1 MSARWNS
8 SMRWLA
14 ATLLLLL
21 AVGAA
26 PVLTQ
31 QMSLHMLVQIPLL
44 LAAGVLAEQ
53 ANRHRQTNADIH
65 VLDNSRWTMNEYGVP
80 GLILVS
86 LAAATWMIP
95 KALDDALVDWRV
107 AALKYIGMPL
117 VGWLLGTSMRR
128 APTIVKVFF
137 VGNFCWMSAVAGIIY
152 LEQPVRLC
160 NAYLLND
167 QDWTGRGLIAVAIL
181 IPLGWL
187 ASRARALGARANS
200 CTNSETLLK

>member
-1 MSARWNS
+1 SD
-8 SMRWLA
+8 
-14 ATLLLLL
+14 LLLL

-53 ANRHRQTNADIH
+53 ANRHRQANADIH

-95 KALDDALVDWRV
+95 KALGAAVVGWRV
-107 AALKYIGMPL
+107 AALKHIGMPL
-117 VGWLLGTSMRR
+117 GGWLLRTSMRR
-128 APTIVKVFF
+128 PPTLVDVVL
-137 VGNFCWMSAVAGIIY
+137 VGNRCWLSAGAW
-152 LEQPVRLC
+152 
-160 NAYLLND
+160 LL
-167 QDWTGRGLIAVAIL
+167 
-181 IPLGWL
+181 
-187 ASRARALGARANS
+187 S
-200 CTNSETLLK
+200 